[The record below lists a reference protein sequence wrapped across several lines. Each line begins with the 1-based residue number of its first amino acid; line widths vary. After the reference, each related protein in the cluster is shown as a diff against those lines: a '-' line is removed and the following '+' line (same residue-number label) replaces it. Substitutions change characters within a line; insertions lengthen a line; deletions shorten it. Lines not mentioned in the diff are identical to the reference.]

1 MTRRIVANLFSTLD
15 GVVEAPEKWSLD
27 YWNDDIAGA
36 MQGGMFD
43 ADILLLGRITYEQF
57 ADSWGSRDAGDD
69 PGTVHMNSVRKY
81 VASRTLSSVSWNNSE
96 LLGPDTAGALRA
108 LIDDGDGDIA
118 VSGSP
123 TLVRWLLDQD
133 LLDEL
138 SLLVYPRV
146 LGSGTRLF
154 DGSSRERTLALASC
168 IGFDNGVVHLVY
180 RRP

>member
-1 MTRRIVANLFSTLD
+1 MSRRIVANLFMTLD
-15 GVVEAPEKWSLD
+15 GVVESPEKWSLE

-43 ADILLLGRITYEQF
+43 ADTLLLGRVTYEQF
-57 ADSWGSRDAGDD
+57 ADSWGSRDPEDD
-69 PGTVHMNSVRKY
+69 PGTEHMNSVRKL
-81 VASRTLSSVSWNNSE
+81 VASRTLTSVSWNNTE

-108 LIDDGDGDIA
+108 VTREGDGDIA

-123 TLVRWLLDQD
+123 GLVRWLLDED

-146 LGSGTRLF
+146 LGAGLRLF
-154 DGSSRERTLALASC
+154 DGTSHEKTLTLATGTA
-168 IGFDNGVVHLVY
+168 FDNGVVHLVY
-180 RRP
+180 RRA